1 MSALV
6 EGVTSPRVREGA
18 SKLRKGACRREGLT
32 SACLPKG
39 RCDVTA
45 CSRGCF
51 QASEGSMP
59 KGSCDVSMPSEGKGR
74 CDVITCLRGCF
85 QASEGSMP
93 KGRLDVSMPSEGKV
107 EGVTSS
113 RVREGASKL
122 RKGACRREGLTSACL
137 PKGRCDVIACSRGCF
152 QASEGSMPKG
162 RFDHAFRREG
172 VTSSRVREGASKL
185 RKGACRR
192 EGVTSQ
198 VPCGSGME
206 TLRRGNRGVP
216 TMSDNS
222 ERESQSPHSPHAFSG
237 EEFESGSQ
245 NEDLGLDGES
255 TGSEGV
261 GEGLIVGG
269 GRVGEEEQSR
279 SSGGE
284 AYKEMQRNYVALEA
298 CANRVLGITQ
308 APEASASGR
317 VGPSGFGTVVVAS
330 ADVGVPV
337 GVPLPKKN
345 MMSLYELE
353 SLKVDYAIPDCVG
366 LRLPIPA
373 EAARYP
379 PEGCVMVFS
388 AMYKHGLRLP
398 LHPWVQMMLSRLGYA
413 PGQYNP
419 NFWCIL
425 HGVYI
430 AWWLAKRGEP
440 SFEQFIHLY
449 SVSRQQ
455 GNFGWVQVNC
465 RKAKERG
472 YFIGQPPSSQKTWR
486 NRWFFAFGDWE
497 CWPGQTVSNHVPTHF
512 QSIGSVKCRPVSKEE
527 EEEIELVRRLVPQEV
542 RELNNIVTPAL
553 LLQSGLLQG
562 MAEVPKKVVTVLEDS
577 PKVGCT
583 PKIAEGVGGSGCEK
597 RPRQEGDEL
606 LAELEKKRRGL
617 ESSIHDVMGGT
628 VLPPFDL
635 DPPPRLP
642 LEMEEL
648 FPAGTEDTDFASVRR
663 EAKEVTLAMHRQEVP
678 LVNAFLTGVKIDAG
692 ELARTKATDFSD
704 RVQKTVLST
713 ANAFGD
719 MYLTLAR
726 AERKVALA
734 RRHSE
739 IAKAATA
746 EAQAALRERN
756 ALQLK
761 VGRLEREL
769 KETSRRLEVVE
780 EARLETE
787 MRRTEELAVARAEA
801 VEEYKGSESF
811 KNLVL
816 DAMVEEQYGWEK
828 MVARFNPELDINF
841 NTSGVPPPIPS
852 GRESLFA
859 ATPSTE
865 ATSPSEAE
873 TRGGADASGGESNL
887 DTGAG
892 GEEEADDRADA

>member
-1 MSALV
+1 
-6 EGVTSPRVREGA
+6 
-18 SKLRKGACRREGLT
+18 
-32 SACLPKG
+32 
-39 RCDVTA
+39 
-45 CSRGCF
+45 
-51 QASEGSMP
+51 
-59 KGSCDVSMPSEGKGR
+59 
-74 CDVITCLRGCF
+74 
-85 QASEGSMP
+85 
-93 KGRLDVSMPSEGKV
+93 
-107 EGVTSS
+107 
-113 RVREGASKL
+113 
-122 RKGACRREGLTSACL
+122 
-137 PKGRCDVIACSRGCF
+137 
-152 QASEGSMPKG
+152 
-162 RFDHAFRREG
+162 
-172 VTSSRVREGASKL
+172 
-185 RKGACRR
+185 
-192 EGVTSQ
+192 
-198 VPCGSGME
+198 
-206 TLRRGNRGVP
+206 
-216 TMSDNS
+216 MSDNS
-222 ERESQSPHSPHAFSG
+222 ERESQSSPSPHAFSG
-237 EEFESGSQ
+237 EEFESGSP
-245 NEDLGLDGES
+245 NEDLGTDGES
-255 TGSEGV
+255 TESERV
-261 GEGLIVGG
+261 VEGLIVEGN
-269 GRVGEEEQSR
+269 RVGGEEQSR

-284 AYKEMQRNYVALEA
+284 AYREMQRNYVALEA

-308 APEASASGR
+308 APEASGSGR
-317 VGPSGFGTVVVAS
+317 AGPSGCGTVVVAS
-330 ADVGVPV
+330 ADVGIPI

-345 MMSLYELE
+345 MMSLYDLE
-353 SLKVDYAIPDCVG
+353 SLKADYAIPDCVG
-366 LRLPIPA
+366 LRLPIPT

-440 SFEQFIHLY
+440 TFEQFMHLY

-472 YFIGQPPSSQKTWR
+472 YFIGQPPSLQKTWR

-497 CWPGQTVSNHVPTHF
+497 CWPGTTVSKHVPTHF
-512 QSIGSVKCRPVSKEE
+512 QSIGSVKCRPVSREE
-527 EEEIELVRRLVPQEV
+527 EEEIELVRRQVTQE
-542 RELNNIVTPAL
+542 AL
-553 LLQSGLLQG
+553 
-562 MAEVPKKVVTVLEDS
+562 AEVPKKVVTVVETS
-577 PKVGCT
+577 PKVVVDPEERQRKLQERREKDRANRAKKQAKGAPST
-583 PKIAEGVGGSGCEK
+583 AEGTAARAAGK
-597 RPRQEGDEL
+597 RPRTEEDEQ

-617 ESSIHDVMGGT
+617 ESSIHEVMGGT

-648 FPAGTEDTDFASVRR
+648 FPAGTEDIDFASVRR

-704 RVQKTVLST
+704 RMQKTVLSA

-726 AERKVALA
+726 AEREVNLA

-739 IAKAATA
+739 TAKAATA

-769 KETSRRLEVVE
+769 KETTRRLEAVE
-780 EARLETE
+780 EARLESE
-787 MRRTEELAVARAEA
+787 RRRTEELSMARAEA
-801 VEEYKGSESF
+801 VEEYQGSDRF
-811 KNLVL
+811 KSLVL
-816 DAMVEEQYGWEK
+816 DAMVEEQYG
-828 MVARFNPELDINF
+828 
-841 NTSGVPPPIPS
+841 GVPPPIPS

-859 ATPSTE
+859 ATPSAE

-873 TRGGADASGGESNL
+873 TRGGADASGGESTVDP
-887 DTGAG
+887 DTAA
-892 GEEEADDRADA
+892 EDEADDHADA

>member
-1 MSALV
+1 VWQFGASAGGFPFGRTSPFGREGGMPALV
-6 EGVTSPRVREGA
+6 EGVTSSRVCEGA

-32 SACLPKG
+32 SSCLPKG
-39 RCDVTA
+39 RCDVIV

-51 QASEGSMP
+51 QASEGSM
-59 KGSCDVSMPSEGKGR
+59 
-74 CDVITCLRGCF
+74 
-85 QASEGSMP
+85 
-93 KGRLDVSMPSEGKV
+93 
-107 EGVTSS
+107 
-113 RVREGASKL
+113 
-122 RKGACRREGLTSACL
+122 

-162 RFDHAFRREG
+162 RCD
-172 VTSSRVREGASKL
+172 VTSAMWQWYGN
-185 RKGACRR
+185 
-192 EGVTSQ
+192 VTSWKSRRPNGNVSYCVEQ
-198 VPCGSGME
+198 E
-206 TLRRGNRGVP
+206 TRGPSYALKRLWRAEG
-216 TMSDNS
+216 MSDNS
-222 ERESQSPHSPHAFSG
+222 EGESQSPPSPHAFSG
-237 EEFESGSQ
+237 EGFESGSQ
-245 NEDLGLDGES
+245 NEDLGPDGES
-255 TGSEGV
+255 TGSEGE
-261 GEGLIVGG
+261 GEGLVVE
-269 GRVGEEEQSR
+269 RSKVGEEEQSR

-284 AYKEMQRNYVALEA
+284 AYREMQRNYVALEA

-317 VGPSGFGTVVVAS
+317 VGPSGGVTVVVAPG
-330 ADVGVPV
+330 DVGVPV

-345 MMSLYELE
+345 MMSMYELE
-353 SLKVDYAIPDCVG
+353 SLKVDYTIPDCVG
-366 LRLPIPA
+366 LRLPTPV

-398 LHPWVQMMLSRLGYA
+398 LHPWVQMMLSGLGYA
-413 PGQYNP
+413 PWAYNP

-440 SFEQFIHLY
+440 SFEQFMHLY

-455 GNFGWVQVNC
+455 GNFGWVQASVQGG
-465 RKAKERG
+465 RRRDRAGE
-472 YFIGQPPSSQKTWR
+472 
-486 NRWFFAFGDWE
+486 E
-497 CWPGQTVSNHVPTHF
+497 TV
-512 QSIGSVKCRPVSKEE
+512 
-527 EEEIELVRRLVPQEV
+527 
-542 RELNNIVTPAL
+542 
-553 LLQSGLLQG
+553 
-562 MAEVPKKVVTVLEDS
+562 AEVPKKVVTVLDDS
-577 PKVGCT
+577 PKVVVDQDERQRKLRERREKDRANRAKKQARGAPNT
-583 PKIAEGVGGSGCEK
+583 AEGSAARAAEK

-628 VLPPFDL
+628 VLPPFDV

-726 AERKVALA
+726 AEREVALA

-739 IAKAATA
+739 TAKAATA

-787 MRRTEELAVARAEA
+787 RRRTEELAVARAEA
-801 VEEYKGSESF
+801 VEEYQGSEKF
-811 KNLVL
+811 KSLVL

-841 NTSGVPPPIPS
+841 DTSGVPPPIPS
-852 GRESLFA
+852 GRELLFA
-859 ATPSTE
+859 ATPSAE
-865 ATSPSEAE
+865 ATSPSEVE

-892 GEEEADDRADA
+892 GEEEVDDHADA